1 MRWATPQLHDIDL
14 LAKMVDPALDGL
26 YPAKSL
32 SRFADIIA
40 ICVQVLLVLHMQHKL
55 LRISFFFFVKSLPCS
70 FRGRL
75 RWPCCVCVCA
85 ILFFLQS
92 EPEFRPPMSE
102 VVQQLVRLMQ
112 RASIVRRQSDD
123 QLGYSYRVP
132 ERDGGGTAGG
142 DVVVA

>member
-1 MRWATPQLHDIDL
+1 
-14 LAKMVDPALDGL
+14 
-26 YPAKSL
+26 
-32 SRFADIIA
+32 
-40 ICVQVLLVLHMQHKL
+40 
-55 LRISFFFFVKSLPCS
+55 
-70 FRGRL
+70 
-75 RWPCCVCVCA
+75 
-85 ILFFLQS
+85 S

-132 ERDGGGTAGG
+132 ERDGGGTVGG